1 MAIARGGK
9 INMSANPYGKGS
21 AADGVRQ
28 AFADMQ
34 FDEKVSTL
42 IRIELDMVGD
52 AFDWVVSTASKAADE
67 VVKVCCDRQ
76 SSTGSD
82 ASQPAAS

>member
-1 MAIARGGK
+1 
-9 INMSANPYGKGS
+9 MSANPYGKGS
-21 AADGVRQ
+21 AADAVRQ
-28 AFADMQ
+28 AFANLQ
-34 FDEKVSTL
+34 SDEKVSTL

-52 AFDWVVSTASKAADE
+52 AVDWVVSAASKAADE
-67 VVKVCCDRQ
+67 VVKLCSDRE

>member
-1 MAIARGGK
+1 
-9 INMSANPYGKGS
+9 MSANSYGKGN

-28 AFADMQ
+28 AFANLQ

-42 IRIELDMVGD
+42 IRIELDLVGD
-52 AFDWVVSTASKAADE
+52 AVDWVVSAASRVADD

-76 SSTGSD
+76 PSTSSDT
-82 ASQPAAS
+82 SQPSAS

>member
-1 MAIARGGK
+1 
-9 INMSANPYGKGS
+9 MSANPYGKGS

-28 AFADMQ
+28 AFANLQ

-52 AFDWVVSTASKAADE
+52 AFDWVVSEASKAADE
-67 VVKVCCDRQ
+67 VVKVCCDRP

>member
-1 MAIARGGK
+1 
-9 INMSANPYGKGS
+9 MSANSYGKGS
-21 AADGVRQ
+21 AADSVRQ
-28 AFADMQ
+28 AFANLQ

-52 AFDWVVSTASKAADE
+52 AVDWVVSAASKAAEE

-76 SSTGSD
+76 PSTSSDTR
-82 ASQPAAS
+82 QPAAS

>member
-1 MAIARGGK
+1 
-9 INMSANPYGKGS
+9 MSANPYGKGS

-28 AFADMQ
+28 AFANLQ
-34 FDEKVSTL
+34 LDEKVSTL

-52 AFDWVVSTASKAADE
+52 AFDWAVSAVSKAADE
-67 VVKVCCDRQ
+67 VVKVCCDQ
-76 SSTGSD
+76 QPSSD

>member
-1 MAIARGGK
+1 
-9 INMSANPYGKGS
+9 MSANPYGKGS

-28 AFADMQ
+28 SFADLQ
-34 FDEKVSTL
+34 FDEKISTL

-52 AFDWVVSTASKAADE
+52 AVDWAVSAASKAADE
-67 VVKVCCDRQ
+67 VVKACCDRQ